1 MNEFHVSFPNLGWEF
16 TINRVAFSI
25 GSFQVYWYGLII
37 ATGLILALVYAHFSA
52 KRYNVDGSKLMNCV
66 FAGIITG
73 IIGARLYFCIFKWDY
88 YGSHPLE
95 IFAIHEG
102 GLAIYGGII
111 GALLGGLGVAKIQK
125 MKFMPILDITMVG
138 FLIGQGLGRWGNFFN
153 QEAYGTPTD
162 LPWGMMSEG
171 TLGETVHPCFLYESL
186 WCLLGVAV
194 LHFYG
199 KYRQRYAGQIF
210 YLYLVWYG
218 FERMIVEGLRTDSL
232 YLPFQLFG
240 MDTRVSQVLSFAI
253 FVTGIVL
260 LIINRKKEDPF
271 YADYRRQ
278 KGIGR
283 GKGAGQTGD
292 AAA

>member
-95 IFAIHEG
+95 IFWIHEG

-153 QEAYGTPTD
+153 QEAYGTPTG

-171 TLGETVHPCFLYESL
+171 TLGEAVHPCFLYESL

-240 MDTRVSQVLSFAI
+240 MDIRVSQVLSFAI

>member
-138 FLIGQGLGRWGNFFN
+138 FLIGQGLGRWGNS
-153 QEAYGTPTD
+153 D

-240 MDTRVSQVLSFAI
+240 MDIRVSQVLSFAI